1 MKKIRNFNN
10 TKKIINYTED
20 LSCTFLI
27 TFQLKISGKS
37 TKLDKKKFKK
47 DLPGTDFNEFML
59 NHLLQWFKFEPLI
72 KS

>member
-27 TFQLKISGKS
+27 TFQLKISSKS
-37 TKLDKKKFKK
+37 TKLDKKNLKK
-47 DLPGTDFNEFML
+47 TCRGLTSMNL
-59 NHLLQWFKFEPLI
+59 C
-72 KS
+72 